1 MSRAVLKFSLAA
13 AGCAAAIIVGPGAL
27 AAWSASSGAPAALTP
42 TASVQPGDLRH
53 SPNPWPTRTRTK
65 TPSKSPSKSPSM
77 SPSRSQSTS
86 ASPTRTTASPSSSTL
101 PVTGGTSSGTLGGL
115 VLGGVAAIGLG
126 TAMYRNGRR
135 RAAQQ

>member
-1 MSRAVLKFSLAA
+1 MRFSLAA
-13 AGCAAAIIVGPGAL
+13 AGFAAALVVGPGAL
-27 AAWSASSGAPAALTP
+27 AAWSSSAAAPVAHATITP
-42 TASVQPGDLRH
+42 PQEDGQWRS
-53 SPNPWPTRTRTK
+53 PWPYPSKTRTK

-77 SPSRSQSTS
+77 SPSHSASTS
-86 ASPTRTTASPSSSTL
+86 ASPSRTTASPTSSSL

-135 RAAQQ
+135 RIAKQQ